1 MKLIFRLL
9 LMIFCITVAHAQE
22 KARLSV
28 QSDSSVVTVYVDTT
42 LIGRTPI
49 DSVSID
55 AGKHVLHFVQSNT
68 LNWYQSPVVET
79 VIVAPGEHVKRD
91 VRFSSFGYTPHVI
104 PSPWQSVSLND
115 SLSKIPT
122 TALEGKVVSSNVP
135 LYLTTAGAI
144 VCGSLAAYFKLQA
157 DKEYDDYQYT
167 GDQETLKR
175 VKRNDTISGIALVAC
190 EINLVALTYF
200 LLSR

>member
-1 MKLIFRLL
+1 MKLVFRLL
-9 LMIFCITVAHAQE
+9 FLILCLTIAHAQE
-22 KARLSV
+22 KGRLSV
-28 QSDSSVVTVYVDTT
+28 RSDSSIVTVYLDTT
-42 LIGRTPI
+42 LIGRTPV
-49 DSVSID
+49 DSVTID
-55 AGKHVLHFVQSNT
+55 EGKHILHFVQSNT

-79 VIVAPGEHVKRD
+79 VMVAPGEHIKRN
-91 VRFSSFGYTPHVI
+91 VLFSSFGYMPHVI

-115 SLSKIPT
+115 SLSRIPT
-122 TALEGKVVSSNVP
+122 TALEGKVVPSTVP

-167 GDQETLKR
+167 GDQESLKR

-190 EINLVALTYF
+190 EINLVALTYL